1 MARKGWKGMENQ
13 MKRVVITGIGAV
25 TPVGIGVDAMWKNIK
40 AGVGGIDEITHF
52 DTSDFD
58 IKLAAEVKDFQAVDY
73 GIAKKEARRMDRYCQ
88 FACAAAN
95 LALTDAGTE
104 FKEEDPFRV
113 GVILGSGIGGINTL
127 EEEHIK
133 ALEKG
138 YNRVSPFF
146 IPMMISNMG
155 CGMIAMQ
162 HGFKGDN
169 FTAVTACSSAN
180 HAIGEAFRKIKYG
193 YLDVAVAGGAEAT
206 ITKFAASG
214 FNNMGALSK
223 SQDKA
228 RASIPFDKERDG
240 FIMGEGSVMLI
251 LEELEHARAR
261 SAKIYGEIV
270 GYGATADAY
279 HITSPDPEGAGAI
292 KAMELSIG
300 EAGITTEDVGYINA
314 HGTSTPINDKYET
327 NAVKKVFGERAA
339 QVPISSTKSMTGH
352 MLGAAG
358 AIEAAITCL
367 ALRDGVLPPTVG
379 YKVPDEECDLDYI
392 TEGAR
397 KADIEYAITNSLG
410 FGGQNATLC
419 LKKFED
425 ERA

>member
-25 TPVGIGVDAMWKNIK
+25 TPVGIGVDAMWENIK
-40 AGVGGIDEITHF
+40 AGVCGIDEITHF

-279 HITSPDPEGAGAI
+279 HITSPDPEGTGAS

>member
-25 TPVGIGVDAMWKNIK
+25 TPVGIGVDAMWENIK
-40 AGVGGIDEITHF
+40 AGVCGIDEITHF

-127 EEEHIK
+127 EEEHTK

-327 NAVKKVFGERAA
+327 NAVKKVFGERAS

-367 ALRDGVLPPTVG
+367 ALRDGVLPPTAG

>member
-25 TPVGIGVDAMWKNIK
+25 TPVGIGVDAMWENIK
-40 AGVGGIDEITHF
+40 AGVCGIDEITHF

-261 SAKIYGEIV
+261 NAKIYGEIV

-279 HITSPDPEGAGAI
+279 HITSPDPEGAGAS

-327 NAVKKVFGERAA
+327 NAVKKVFGERAS

>member
-25 TPVGIGVDAMWKNIK
+25 TPVGIGVDAMWENIK
-40 AGVGGIDEITHF
+40 AGVCGIDEITHF

-314 HGTSTPINDKYET
+314 HGTSTPINEKYET
-327 NAVKKVFGERAA
+327 NAVKKVFGERAS

>member
-25 TPVGIGVDAMWKNIK
+25 TPVGIGVDAMWENIK
-40 AGVGGIDEITHF
+40 AGVCGIDEITHF

-127 EEEHIK
+127 EEEHTK

-193 YLDVAVAGGAEAT
+193 YLDVVVAGGAEAT

-223 SQDKA
+223 SQDKT

-279 HITSPDPEGAGAI
+279 HITSPDPEGTGAI

>member
-1 MARKGWKGMENQ
+1 LARKGWKGMENQ

-25 TPVGIGVDAMWKNIK
+25 TPVGIGVDAMWENIK
-40 AGVGGIDEITHF
+40 AGVCGIDEITHF

-279 HITSPDPEGAGAI
+279 HITSPDPEGTGAI

-327 NAVKKVFGERAA
+327 NAVKKVFGERAS

>member
-25 TPVGIGVDAMWKNIK
+25 TPVGIGVDAMWENIK
-40 AGVGGIDEITHF
+40 AGVCGIDEITHF

-279 HITSPDPEGAGAI
+279 HITSPDPEGTGAI

>member
-1 MARKGWKGMENQ
+1 
-13 MKRVVITGIGAV
+13 
-25 TPVGIGVDAMWKNIK
+25 
-40 AGVGGIDEITHF
+40 
-52 DTSDFD
+52 
-58 IKLAAEVKDFQAVDY
+58 
-73 GIAKKEARRMDRYCQ
+73 
-88 FACAAAN
+88 
-95 LALTDAGTE
+95 
-104 FKEEDPFRV
+104 
-113 GVILGSGIGGINTL
+113 
-127 EEEHIK
+127 
-133 ALEKG
+133 
-138 YNRVSPFF
+138 
-146 IPMMISNMG
+146 
-155 CGMIAMQ
+155 MQ

-193 YLDVAVAGGAEAT
+193 YLDVVVAGGAEAT

-223 SQDKA
+223 SQDKS

-279 HITSPDPEGAGAI
+279 HITSPDPEGTGAI

>member
-1 MARKGWKGMENQ
+1 
-13 MKRVVITGIGAV
+13 
-25 TPVGIGVDAMWKNIK
+25 
-40 AGVGGIDEITHF
+40 
-52 DTSDFD
+52 
-58 IKLAAEVKDFQAVDY
+58 
-73 GIAKKEARRMDRYCQ
+73 
-88 FACAAAN
+88 
-95 LALTDAGTE
+95 
-104 FKEEDPFRV
+104 
-113 GVILGSGIGGINTL
+113 
-127 EEEHIK
+127 
-133 ALEKG
+133 
-138 YNRVSPFF
+138 
-146 IPMMISNMG
+146 MMISNMG

-193 YLDVAVAGGAEAT
+193 YLDVVVAGGAEAT

-223 SQDKA
+223 SQDKS

>member
-1 MARKGWKGMENQ
+1 MENQ

-25 TPVGIGVDAMWKNIK
+25 TPVGIGVDAMWENIK
-40 AGVGGIDEITHF
+40 AGVCGIDEITHF

-279 HITSPDPEGAGAI
+279 HITSPDPEGTGAI

-327 NAVKKVFGERAA
+327 NAVKKVFGERAS